1 MKLLVIY
8 GPPASGK
15 LTVANELARLT
26 NFKNFHNHKTIDVF
40 KDILEFG
47 SKEFWDRVRELRIE
61 MIELATNKNIN
72 LIFTLCYTS
81 GDEWYIDEF
90 KKLAKKYKSELY
102 FVRLDCSK
110 EELLKRVGEKSR
122 RKFGKIVS
130 KEELVK
136 VLNENDFFLKV
147 RHNNL
152 LEIDNSHMKPS
163 EAAKDIKKHFNL

>member
-61 MIELATNKNIN
+61 MIELATKKNIN

-90 KKLAKKYKSELY
+90 KKLAKK
-102 FVRLDCSK
+102 
-110 EELLKRVGEKSR
+110 
-122 RKFGKIVS
+122 
-130 KEELVK
+130 
-136 VLNENDFFLKV
+136 
-147 RHNNL
+147 
-152 LEIDNSHMKPS
+152 
-163 EAAKDIKKHFNL
+163 

>member
-1 MKLLVIY
+1 
-8 GPPASGK
+8 
-15 LTVANELARLT
+15 
-26 NFKNFHNHKTIDVF
+26 
-40 KDILEFG
+40 
-47 SKEFWDRVRELRIE
+47 
-61 MIELATNKNIN
+61 MIELATKKNIN